1 MRNTLTDIAGIRVGH
16 AGDAHEHINM
26 FPATQAQ
33 FDAGTDLMPV
43 FAAKAA
49 SLGGSV
55 AAEHGPNGPAHRIVD
70 RLLQRERKAGRIE
83 FLNGSWHRRRG
94 APGTGG

>member
-1 MRNTLTDIAGIRVGH
+1 MTCPKPLVVEGYEVPREIEVAALREIASRSGFRAAEIEAFLLA
-16 AGDAHEHINM
+16 AGV
-26 FPATQAQ
+26 PRT
-33 FDAGTDLMPV
+33 P
-43 FAAKAA
+43 
-49 SLGGSV
+49 V